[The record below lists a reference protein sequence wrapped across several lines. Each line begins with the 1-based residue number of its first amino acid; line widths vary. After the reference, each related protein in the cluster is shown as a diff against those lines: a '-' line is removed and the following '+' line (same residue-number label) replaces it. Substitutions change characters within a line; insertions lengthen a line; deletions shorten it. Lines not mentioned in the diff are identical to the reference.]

1 MTLQHL
7 RAARVGSMALLL
19 TLLSAC
25 ATRPAADSTM
35 PWTSGKLSLK
45 VDATAGRP
53 AQAVTAGFDL
63 RGTALRGELR
73 LLSTLGTAIATA
85 RWSADRAVLQT
96 SDGER
101 EFGDLDALSREALGE
116 PLPLRALPDWLAGRP
131 WAGAD
136 VVRREAT
143 GFEQLGWKIDLL
155 RFGDGALTATR
166 SEAPAVILRVR
177 LERPD

>member
-1 MTLQHL
+1 MTLRRL
-7 RAARVGSMALLL
+7 RAARVGSMALVWMLL
-19 TLLSAC
+19 AAC
-25 ATRPAADSTM
+25 ATRPVADSQM

-45 VDATAGRP
+45 VDASAGRP

-63 RGTALRGELR
+63 RGTDLRGELR
-73 LLSTLGTAIATA
+73 LISPVGTAIATA

-136 VVRREAT
+136 VARRDAA

-155 RFGDGALTATR
+155 RFGDGALTASR
-166 SEAPAVILRVR
+166 SEAPTVVLRVR